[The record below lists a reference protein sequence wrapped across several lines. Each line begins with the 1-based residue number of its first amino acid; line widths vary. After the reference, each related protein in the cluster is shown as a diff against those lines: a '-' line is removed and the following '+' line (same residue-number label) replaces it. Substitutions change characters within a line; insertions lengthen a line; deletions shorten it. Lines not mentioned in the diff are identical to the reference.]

1 MGVEVLGMRLYGRM
15 WKGEPA
21 AENVGMEEC
30 VNEGMGMRLWENV
43 ERGAYGWE

>member
-1 MGVEVLGMRLYGRM
+1 M

-30 VNEGMGMRLWENV
+30 VNEGVGMRSWGYGNEVMGECAWNENLQLGMWV
-43 ERGAYGWE
+43 